1 MPVVVVVRGT
11 CVWNQSVC
19 RQCPLCAA
27 AARMTGHRALA
38 TLALLATLHTAIAV
52 ITSQGPG
59 ARWDG
64 GDQTE
69 VRHV

>member
-1 MPVVVVVRGT
+1 
-11 CVWNQSVC
+11 
-19 RQCPLCAA
+19 
-27 AARMTGHRALA
+27 MTGHRGLA
-38 TLALLATLHTAIAV
+38 TAAILATLHTTAAV

-69 VRHV
+69 VRHVYRTRVR

>member
-1 MPVVVVVRGT
+1 MALAYGT
-11 CVWNQSVC
+11 SHSQSPC
-19 RQCPLCAA
+19 GAA

-38 TLALLATLHTAIAV
+38 TAALLATLHTTTAV

>member
-1 MPVVVVVRGT
+1 
-11 CVWNQSVC
+11 
-19 RQCPLCAA
+19 
-27 AARMTGHRALA
+27 MTGHRALA
-38 TLALLATLHTAIAV
+38 TLALLATLHTTIAV

-69 VRHV
+69 VRRVCRTRDT